1 MKFATFFRTPTFK
14 NICEWLLLYLHV
26 ILFAIHEKDT
36 ANTMRGWNPLK
47 QTWWFFFLENS
58 CDLLFPQKRSI
69 IDIWHDSKCRGGPP
83 KVLYNKQ
90 WSYKFWKIRR
100 KKPVIESL
108 KEETLAQVFSCGF
121 WRICK
126 NTFFYRK
133 RLVAASVSTPLN
145 YWNSIYYYNKM
156 TIQHFL
162 AQRSKYSTI

>member
-1 MKFATFFRTPTFK
+1 MYSLKLNKFHRKTHVLQSFFNKVAGLRAFNFIKKKYQRSCFPVKFVKFFRTPTFK
-14 NICEWLLLYLHV
+14 NICERLLLYLHV

-108 KEETLAQVFSCGF
+108 KEETLAQVFSCEF
-121 WRICK
+121 WR
-126 NTFFYRK
+126 
-133 RLVAASVSTPLN
+133 TP
-145 YWNSIYYYNKM
+145 
-156 TIQHFL
+156 FL
-162 AQRSKYSTI
+162 